1 MADERE
7 QAATDVEGLISREI
21 LRVHEESYGYG
32 ASDVKVVVAEDLVVV
47 VLDVDIT
54 RAEET
59 LLEAGKGQAVR
70 SNREAFQRAIEPVF
84 KAVVERATGRRVVAF
99 LSQMHTDPLFSV
111 EFFRLEPH

>member
-1 MADERE
+1 MAEQPK
-7 QAATDVEGLISREI
+7 QAATEVEAQIGREI

-32 ASDVKVVVAEDLVVV
+32 ASDVQVVVADDLVVV

-59 LLEAGKGQAVR
+59 LLEAGRGQAVR
-70 SNREAFQRAIEPVF
+70 SNREAFQKAIEPVF
-84 KAVVERATGRRVVAF
+84 KAVIERATGRQVRAF

-111 EFFRLEPH
+111 EIFRLEPH